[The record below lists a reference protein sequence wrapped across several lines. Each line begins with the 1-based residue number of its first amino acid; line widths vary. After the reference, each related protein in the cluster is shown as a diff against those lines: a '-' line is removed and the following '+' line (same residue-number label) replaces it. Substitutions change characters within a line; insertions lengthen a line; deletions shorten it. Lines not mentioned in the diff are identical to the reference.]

1 MRWTTAL
8 HAHFVHAVELLGGHE
23 NVSNSEGND
32 GRQIM
37 CCRMLASAGSP
48 VGKQE
53 VSWCLQPPFAQQSG
67 MPLPLPCPYLMSAHH
82 NRYLL
87 SQNQGWRRGQD
98 AASHVQLGQDNIARR
113 LHAGQ
118 HADTAAAAA
127 IRRSSCSAGVE
138 SRWSSSSNGRS
149 SSTEQAC
156 WMMNKQQP
164 QQQRSSRVAV
174 PNLEISLGRQGWHHN
189 LQDQQQLR
197 SGETAAAKE
206 LTLLKCL

>member
-1 MRWTTAL
+1 MAESVLSMVAVPMVAL
-8 HAHFVHAVELLGGHE
+8 VFSSSSSFWWREQQRHGGL
-23 NVSNSEGND
+23 SK
-32 GRQIM
+32 R
-37 CCRMLASAGSP
+37 GSP

-53 VSWCLQPPFAQQSG
+53 VSWCLQPPFVQQSG

-113 LHAGQ
+113 HVGQ
-118 HADTAAAAA
+118 HADTAAA
-127 IRRSSCSAGVE
+127 IRRSSCSAAVE
-138 SRWSSSSNGRS
+138 SRWPSSSNGRS

-174 PNLEISLGRQGWHHN
+174 PNLEISLGRQGWQHN
-189 LQDQQQLR
+189 LQDQQQQLR
-197 SGETAAAKE
+197 SGGQQRRKS
-206 LTLLKCL
+206 